1 MKHDIFFDVYRFLS
15 DLKCD
20 ETCPTEHDLSSELN
34 FIKQS
39 LANFKSFKV
48 LYPTSL
54 LGPSFIFSRNTNL
67 VLNWICCQTILLS
80 KNASLSFD

>member
-34 FIKQS
+34 FINQS
-39 LANFKSFKV
+39 LENFKSFKMF
-48 LYPTSL
+48 YPPSL
-54 LGPSFIFSRNTNL
+54 LGPSLISTNL
-67 VLNWICCQTILLS
+67 YG
-80 KNASLSFD
+80 SL